1 MGRLIDTDD
10 LIMYLGFNNTEEER
24 EENVG
29 EIITLEMIDRIPTAY
44 DLDGV
49 LEKLEKEMQLAEREK
64 ERTVKENLCQ
74 FDTAKGYANGIT
86 SVFEIVKGGER

>member
-29 EIITLEMIDRIPTAY
+29 EIITLELIDDIPTAY
-44 DLDGV
+44 DLDEV
-49 LEKLEKEMQLAEREK
+49 LKQLAEEK
-64 ERTVKENLCQ
+64 NPMSRGDGTLMGVRRGMSIDK
-74 FDTAKGYANGIT
+74 AI
-86 SVFEIVKGGER
+86 EIVKNGGRWL

>member
-10 LIMYLGFNNTEEER
+10 LIQYLDFENTEEER

-44 DLDGV
+44 DLDEV
-49 LEKLEKEMQLAEREK
+49 LKQLEEEKNPMYRGDGTLMSDRRVMNIDKAIK
-64 ERTVKENLCQ
+64 
-74 FDTAKGYANGIT
+74 
-86 SVFEIVKGGER
+86 IVKNGGRWL

>member
-10 LIMYLGFNNTEEER
+10 LIWCLDFENTEEER

-44 DLDGV
+44 DLDEV
-49 LEKLEKEMQLAEREK
+49 LKQLEEEKNPMYRGDGTLMGARRGMNIDKA
-64 ERTVKENLCQ
+64 
-74 FDTAKGYANGIT
+74 I
-86 SVFEIVKGGER
+86 EIVKNGGRWS